1 MGRKWPFVLTKIF
14 NLICISRSVIG
25 GNEKLHPDTE
35 SLLLFHFE
43 SNMWKPFIKLLE
55 YKYVNLNILI
65 KYHC

>member
-1 MGRKWPFVLTKIF
+1 
-14 NLICISRSVIG
+14 
-25 GNEKLHPDTE
+25 LHPDTE